1 MKSITSLRAI
11 AMLGAGMVL
20 APQSAL
26 AQDAGAE
33 DDDAYSGNV
42 IVVTAQGRSQSLA
55 DVPVAISA
63 ISADMLEKSGVT
75 DIRDLTQVAP
85 SLLVSSTGNEANG
98 SARIR
103 GIGTVGD
110 NPGLESSVTVF
121 VDGVYRSRSGNAM
134 SELGPIDRIEIL
146 RGPQGTLSGRNS
158 TAGMINIYTAPPE
171 FEFSGYGAAS
181 YGNFDSIRLEGG
193 INAPLSDT
201 VAARVDGVFFKR
213 DGFYKDLTNNTD
225 INNRDRYLVRTQVL
239 FEPTSDFSVRLVG
252 DYSKK
257 TEACCAA
264 TFVQPDFAPLAR
276 ISPGLDPFA
285 RPTTGAAL
293 TSTSNPI
300 VPVLLALGQD
310 PRGLTQDTFNRNIY
324 PTAGRSYEG
333 ETEDFGASAEINWD
347 FGGIK
352 LTSITGYREF
362 ENTQGSDTDYT
373 TVDILFRTPGKDA
386 GAREFKTFT
395 QELRLN
401 GSLFN
406 DKLDWL
412 VGGYYSNEKLETRDN
427 LRFGTQYGTFVACR
441 IAIAINPALVNPSA
455 QNCLGPNVAA
465 LTGANGGA
473 GAFGAATPAFIAAID
488 NLGSISDAGGTG
500 DIFNQKSENFAF
512 FTHNILHITDTVDLT
527 VGLRYTDESKDLR
540 GAFSNDNT
548 ICPANRA
555 LMNGFLG
562 VPALAGLAGGL
573 IALSCQGNSTSELD
587 GVTISDS
594 RDEDEF
600 TGTAVLSW
608 KPSPDLMAYGSYSR
622 GYKAGGFNLDR
633 SALANPVF
641 LDVTNLNVG
650 NLQFGQ
656 EKVDSFE
663 VGAKYSTREFGI
675 SVAAFR
681 QEFTNFQLNTFNG
694 SVFLVQNVNSC
705 GTSLGGADMDASAAT
720 GACAIDDIKP
730 GVVAQGFEIETT
742 VNPTADLN
750 FTFGVTYSDTSYE
763 NDLIGND
770 TGAPLDPALRLLP
783 GDNLSNA
790 PEITATAS
798 VSWTPEL
805 TSGGLRGLVFFNARM
820 VDDFNTGSD
829 LLFGKEQDGFLI
841 VNGRIGLTNI
851 AGRFSIEGWAQNL
864 FNKDYTQVAFN
875 TPFVAPQQTF
885 SAFLAEPRTYGVTV
899 RGKF

>member
-63 ISADMLEKSGVT
+63 ISADMLEKSGVS

-352 LTSITGYREF
+352 FTSITGYREF

-386 GAREFKTFT
+386 GAREFK
-395 QELRLN
+395 
-401 GSLFN
+401 
-406 DKLDWL
+406 
-412 VGGYYSNEKLETRDN
+412 
-427 LRFGTQYGTFVACR
+427 
-441 IAIAINPALVNPSA
+441 
-455 QNCLGPNVAA
+455 
-465 LTGANGGA
+465 
-473 GAFGAATPAFIAAID
+473 
-488 NLGSISDAGGTG
+488 
-500 DIFNQKSENFAF
+500 
-512 FTHNILHITDTVDLT
+512 
-527 VGLRYTDESKDLR
+527 
-540 GAFSNDNT
+540 
-548 ICPANRA
+548 
-555 LMNGFLG
+555 
-562 VPALAGLAGGL
+562 
-573 IALSCQGNSTSELD
+573 
-587 GVTISDS
+587 
-594 RDEDEF
+594 
-600 TGTAVLSW
+600 
-608 KPSPDLMAYGSYSR
+608 
-622 GYKAGGFNLDR
+622 
-633 SALANPVF
+633 
-641 LDVTNLNVG
+641 
-650 NLQFGQ
+650 
-656 EKVDSFE
+656 
-663 VGAKYSTREFGI
+663 
-675 SVAAFR
+675 
-681 QEFTNFQLNTFNG
+681 
-694 SVFLVQNVNSC
+694 
-705 GTSLGGADMDASAAT
+705 
-720 GACAIDDIKP
+720 
-730 GVVAQGFEIETT
+730 
-742 VNPTADLN
+742 
-750 FTFGVTYSDTSYE
+750 
-763 NDLIGND
+763 
-770 TGAPLDPALRLLP
+770 
-783 GDNLSNA
+783 
-790 PEITATAS
+790 
-798 VSWTPEL
+798 
-805 TSGGLRGLVFFNARM
+805 
-820 VDDFNTGSD
+820 
-829 LLFGKEQDGFLI
+829 
-841 VNGRIGLTNI
+841 
-851 AGRFSIEGWAQNL
+851 
-864 FNKDYTQVAFN
+864 
-875 TPFVAPQQTF
+875 
-885 SAFLAEPRTYGVTV
+885 
-899 RGKF
+899 

>member
-63 ISADMLEKSGVT
+63 ISADMLEKSGVS

-276 ISPGLDPFA
+276 ISPGFDPFA
-285 RPTTGAAL
+285 RPTTGDAL

-300 VPVLLALGQD
+300 IPVLLALGQD
-310 PRGLTQDTFNRNIY
+310 PRGLTQDTFNRDLY

-333 ETEDFGASAEINWD
+333 ETEDFGVSAEINWD

-488 NLGSISDAGGTG
+488 NLGSISDAGGIN
-500 DIFNQKSENFAF
+500 DVFNQKSENFAF

-608 KPSPDLMAYGSYSR
+608 KPTPDLMAYGSYSR

-641 LDVTNLNVG
+641 FDANNINVG

-656 EKVDSFE
+656 EKVE
-663 VGAKYSTREFGI
+663 AYEIGAKYSTREFGI

-694 SVFLVQNVNSC
+694 AVFLVQNVNSC

-763 NDLIGND
+763 NDLIGNE

-805 TSGGLRGLVFFNARM
+805 TSGGLRGLVFFNGRM

-829 LLFGKEQDGFLI
+829 LLFGKEQDGFFI

-864 FNKDYTQVAFN
+864 FNKDYTQVAIN
-875 TPFVAPQQTF
+875 TPFVAPQQVF

>member
-75 DIRDLTQVAP
+75 DIRELTQVAP

-158 TAGMINIYTAPPE
+158 TAGMISIYTAPPE
-171 FEFSGYGAAS
+171 FDFSGYGAAS

-193 INAPLSDT
+193 VNAPLSDT
-201 VAARVDGVFFKR
+201 VAARIDGVYFER
-213 DGFYKDLTNNTD
+213 DGFHKDLINNTD
-225 INNRDRYLVRTQVL
+225 VNNRDRYLVRTQVL
-239 FEPTSDFSVRLVG
+239 FEPTSDFSLRLVG
-252 DYSKK
+252 DYSRK

-276 ISPGLDPFA
+276 ISPGLNSFA
-285 RPTTGAAL
+285 RPTGGAAL

-310 PRGLTQDTFNRNIY
+310 PRGLTQDTFNRDIF

-333 ETEDFGASAEINWD
+333 KTEDYGVSGEINWD
-347 FGGIK
+347 LGGIK

-362 ENTQGSDTDYT
+362 ENNQGSDTDYT
-373 TVDILFRTPGKDA
+373 TVDILFRAPGKDA
-386 GAREFKTFT
+386 GARQFKTFT
-395 QELRLN
+395 QELRFN
-401 GSLFN
+401 GTLF
-406 DKLDWL
+406 DDRIDWL
-412 VGGYYSNEKLETRDN
+412 VGGFYSHEKLETRDN

-455 QNCLGPNVAA
+455 QNCFGPNMAA

-473 GAFGAATPAFIAAID
+473 GAFGAATPAFVAAIN

-500 DIFNQKSENFAF
+500 DVFNQTSENFAI
-512 FTHNILHITDTVDLT
+512 FTHNIVHLTDTIDLT

-540 GAFSNDNT
+540 GAFNNDNT

-587 GVTISDS
+587 GVNISDS

-608 KPSPDLMAYGSYSR
+608 KPTPDLMTYGSYSR

-641 LDVTNLNVG
+641 FDANNINVG

-656 EKVDSFE
+656 EKVDSYE

-705 GTSLGGADMDASAAT
+705 GTSLGGADSDASAAT
-720 GACAIDDIKP
+720 GACAPDEIQP
-730 GVVAQGFEIETT
+730 GVVAEGFEIEAT
-742 VNPTADLN
+742 VNPTDDLS
-750 FTFGVTYSDTSYE
+750 FTLGLTYSDTSYE
-763 NDLIGND
+763 NDLIGDD

-805 TSGGLRGLVFFNARM
+805 TSDGLRGLVFFNARM
-820 VDDFNTGSD
+820 VDDYNTGSD
-829 LLFGKEQDGFLI
+829 LLFGKEQDGYFI

-851 AGRFSIEGWAQNL
+851 ADRFSIEGWAQNL